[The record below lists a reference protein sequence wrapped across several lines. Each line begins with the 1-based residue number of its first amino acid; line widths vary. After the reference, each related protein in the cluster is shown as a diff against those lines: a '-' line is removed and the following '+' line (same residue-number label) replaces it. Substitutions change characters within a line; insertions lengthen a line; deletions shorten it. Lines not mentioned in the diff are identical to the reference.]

1 MEIIAIAF
9 GAIFVNNVVLNQF
22 YGLCPFLGV
31 STKKSS
37 AFSMGMAVTFVITL
51 SAMISYLIYHN
62 ILSLDFNPDLDGVQD
77 VRFLSTIVFIL
88 VIASFVQLV
97 EMFLKKFSPPIY
109 SALGVYLPLIT
120 TNCAVLGVAIDITVN
135 GTGSTR
141 LMMGAG
147 QVPTFGEATIYALGI
162 SLGYALVIFLFS
174 AIREE
179 MDAYPIKRNW
189 QGIPI
194 ALITA
199 FIMAMIFSGFGGIV

>member
-1 MEIIAIAF
+1 MDYIAIAF
-9 GAIFVNNVVLNQF
+9 GAIFVNNVVLQQF

-37 AFSMGMAVTFVITL
+37 ALSMGMAVTFVITL
-51 SAMISYLIYHN
+51 STIIAYIIYYSVLIPYE
-62 ILSLDFNPDLDGVQD
+62 IEY
-77 VRFLSTIVFIL
+77 LSTIVFIL

-97 EMFLKKFSPPIY
+97 EMFIKKFSASLY

-135 GTGSTR
+135 SGKIFDGDTEPSI
-141 LMMGAG
+141 MM
-147 QVPTFGEATIYALGI
+147 VTVYALGI
-162 SLGYALVIFLFS
+162 SLGYSLVIFLFS

-199 FIMAMIFSGFGGIV
+199 FIMAMIFIGFGGIV

>member
-1 MEIIAIAF
+1 MELIAIAF
-9 GAIFVNNVVLNQF
+9 GAIFVNNVVLKQF
-22 YGLCPFLGV
+22 YGLCPFIGV

-51 SAMISYLIYHN
+51 SSIIAHLLYQNVLVPNN
-62 ILSLDFNPDLDGVQD
+62 IAY
-77 VRFLSTIVFIL
+77 LSTIVFIL

-97 EMFLKKFSPPIY
+97 EMVIKKFSSAIY

-120 TNCAVLGVAIDITVN
+120 TNCAVLGVAIDSTVN
-135 GTGSTR
+135 SEKYSFFSST
-141 LMMGAG
+141 
-147 QVPTFGEATIYALGI
+147 PTLGEVTVYALGI
-162 SLGYALVIFLFS
+162 SLGYGLIIFLFS

-179 MDAYPIKRNW
+179 LDAYPIKRNW

-199 FIMAMIFSGFGGIV
+199 FIMAMIFIGFGGIV

>member
-1 MEIIAIAF
+1 MELIAIAF

-37 AFSMGMAVTFVITL
+37 ALSMGMAVTFVITL
-51 SAMISYLIYHN
+51 STMIAFAIYN
-62 ILSLDFNPDLDGVQD
+62 YVLVPYEITY
-77 VRFLSTIVFIL
+77 LSTIVFIL

-97 EMFLKKFSPPIY
+97 EMFIKRFSASLY

-135 GTGSTR
+135 SQKIFETSTPSF
-141 LMMGAG
+141 MM
-147 QVPTFGEATIYALGI
+147 VTVYALGI
-162 SLGYALVIFLFS
+162 SLGYALIIFLFS

-189 QGIPI
+189 EGIPI

-199 FIMAMIFSGFGGIV
+199 FIMAMIFYGFGGIV

>member
-1 MEIIAIAF
+1 MELIAIAF

-37 AFSMGMAVTFVITL
+37 ALSMGMAVTFVITL
-51 SAMISYLIYHN
+51 STMIAYTIYN
-62 ILSLDFNPDLDGVQD
+62 QVLVPNDIAY
-77 VRFLSTIVFIL
+77 LSTIVFIL

-97 EMFLKKFSPPIY
+97 EMVIKKFSSSIY

-120 TNCAVLGVAIDITVN
+120 TNCAVLGVAIDVTVN
-135 GTGSTR
+135 GTGSSKL
-141 LMMGAG
+141 LMSAG
-147 QVPTFGEATIYALGI
+147 VAPTFWQATIYALGI
-162 SLGYALVIFLFS
+162 SVGYAIVIFLFS

-179 MDAYPIKRNW
+179 MDAYPIKKNW

-199 FIMAMIFSGFGGIV
+199 FIMAMIFSGFGGVI

>member
-1 MEIIAIAF
+1 MELIAIAF
-9 GAIFVNNVVLNQF
+9 GAIFVNNVVLKQF

-51 SAMISYLIYHN
+51 STIIAHFLYQNVLVPNN
-62 ILSLDFNPDLDGVQD
+62 IAY
-77 VRFLSTIVFIL
+77 LSTIVFIL

-97 EMFLKKFSPPIY
+97 EMIIKKFSSAIY

-120 TNCAVLGVAIDITVN
+120 TNCAVLGVAIDVTVN
-135 GTGSTR
+135 SEKPTVLGTADPT
-141 LMMGAG
+141 LA
-147 QVPTFGEATIYALGI
+147 QVTIYALGI
-162 SLGYALVIFLFS
+162 SIGYAIVIFLFS

-179 MDAYPIKRNW
+179 LDAYPIKRNW

-194 ALITA
+194 ALIIA
-199 FIMAMIFSGFGGIV
+199 FIMAMIFIGFGGVV

>member
-1 MEIIAIAF
+1 MELIAIAF
-9 GAIFVNNVVLNQF
+9 GAIFVNNVVLQQF

-37 AFSMGMAVTFVITL
+37 ALSMGMAVTFVITL
-51 SAMISYLIYHN
+51 STIIAFLIY
-62 ILSLDFNPDLDGVQD
+62 DLVL
-77 VRFLSTIVFIL
+77 VPNEITYLSTIVFIL

-97 EMFLKKFSPPIY
+97 EMFIKKFSAPLY

-120 TNCAVLGVAIDITVN
+120 TNCAVLGVAIDTTVN
-135 GTGSTR
+135 GSKIFGVGTDVTL
-141 LMMGAG
+141 LM
-147 QVPTFGEATIYALGI
+147 VTVYALGI
-162 SLGYALVIFLFS
+162 SIGYSLVIFLFS

-199 FIMAMIFSGFGGIV
+199 FIMAMVFYGFGGIV

>member
-1 MEIIAIAF
+1 MELIAIAF
-9 GAIFVNNVVLNQF
+9 GAIFVNNVVLKQF

-51 SAMISYLIYHN
+51 STIIAHLLYQNVLVPNN
-62 ILSLDFNPDLDGVQD
+62 ITY
-77 VRFLSTIVFIL
+77 LSTIVFIL

-97 EMFLKKFSPPIY
+97 EMVIKKFSSAIY

-120 TNCAVLGVAIDITVN
+120 TNCAVLGVAIDSTVN
-135 GTGSTR
+135 SEKYSFFSST
-141 LMMGAG
+141 
-147 QVPTFGEATIYALGI
+147 PTLGEVTIYAIGI

-179 MDAYPIKRNW
+179 LDAYPIKRNW

-199 FIMAMIFSGFGGIV
+199 FIMAMIFIGFGGIV

>member
-1 MEIIAIAF
+1 MEYIAIAF
-9 GAIFVNNVVLNQF
+9 GAIFVNNVILQQF

-37 AFSMGMAVTFVITL
+37 ALSMGMAVTFVITL
-51 SAMISYLIYHN
+51 STIIAYIIYN
-62 ILSLDFNPDLDGVQD
+62 SVLVPYDIKY
-77 VRFLSTIVFIL
+77 LSTIVFIL

-97 EMFLKKFSPPIY
+97 EMFIKKFSASLY

-120 TNCAVLGVAIDITVN
+120 TNCAVLGVAIDVTVN
-135 GTGSTR
+135 SGKIFDGDTEPS
-141 LMMGAG
+141 LMM
-147 QVPTFGEATIYALGI
+147 VTIYALGI
-162 SLGYALVIFLFS
+162 SIGYGLVIFLFS

-199 FIMAMIFSGFGGIV
+199 FIMAMIFIGFGGIV

>member
-1 MEIIAIAF
+1 MELFALAF
-9 GAIFVNNVVLNQF
+9 AAIFVNNVVLNQF

-37 AFSMGMAVTFVITL
+37 ALSMGMAVTFVITL
-51 SAMISYLIYHN
+51 STMIAYAIYN
-62 ILSLDFNPDLDGVQD
+62 YVLVEYEIEY
-77 VRFLSTIVFIL
+77 LSTIVFIL

-97 EMFLKKFSPPIY
+97 EMVIKKFSPAIY

-120 TNCAVLGVAIDITVN
+120 TNCAVLGVAIDVTVN
-135 GTGSTR
+135 GKGSTKL
-141 LMMGAG
+141 LMAST
-147 QVPTFGEATIYALGI
+147 QAPTFMEATIYALGI
-162 SLGYALVIFLFS
+162 SLGYAIVIFLFS

-179 MDAYPIKRNW
+179 MDAYPIKKNW

-199 FIMAMIFSGFGGIV
+199 FIMAMIFSGFGGVI

>member
-1 MEIIAIAF
+1 MEVIAIAF

-37 AFSMGMAVTFVITL
+37 ALSMGMAVTFVITL
-51 SAMISYLIYHN
+51 STMIAYALYN
-62 ILSLDFNPDLDGVQD
+62 YVLVPNELE
-77 VRFLSTIVFIL
+77 FLSTIVFIL

-97 EMFLKKFSPPIY
+97 EMAIKRFSATIY

-120 TNCAVLGVAIDITVN
+120 TNCAVLGVAIDVTVN
-135 GTGSTR
+135 GTGSNKL
-141 LMMGAG
+141 LMVTG
-147 QVPTFGEATIYALGI
+147 QVPTFLQATGYALGI
-162 SLGYALVIFLFS
+162 SIGYALVIFLFS

-199 FIMAMIFSGFGGIV
+199 FIMAMIFVGFGGMV

>member
-1 MEIIAIAF
+1 MELIAIAF
-9 GAIFVNNVVLNQF
+9 GAIFVNNVVLKQF

-37 AFSMGMAVTFVITL
+37 ALSMGMAVTFVITL
-51 SAMISYLIYHN
+51 SAIIAHLLYVNVLVPNKIAY
-62 ILSLDFNPDLDGVQD
+62 
-77 VRFLSTIVFIL
+77 LSTIVFIL

-97 EMFLKKFSPPIY
+97 EMVIKKFSSTIY

-120 TNCAVLGVAIDITVN
+120 TNCAVLGVAIDATVN
-135 GTGSTR
+135 SAKFSFFDAIPT
-141 LMMGAG
+141 LA
-147 QVPTFGEATIYALGI
+147 QVTVYALAI
-162 SLGYALVIFLFS
+162 SIGYALVIFLFS

-179 MDAYPIKRNW
+179 IDAYPVKRNW

-199 FIMAMIFSGFGGIV
+199 FIMAMIFFGFGGIV

>member
-1 MEIIAIAF
+1 MGIIAIAF

-37 AFSMGMAVTFVITL
+37 ALSMGLAVTVVITL
-51 SAMISYLIYHN
+51 STMIVYTIYHQVLVPN
-62 ILSLDFNPDLDGVQD
+62 EIEY
-77 VRFLSTIVFIL
+77 LSTIVFIL
-88 VIASFVQLV
+88 VIASFVQLI
-97 EMFLKKFSPPIY
+97 EMLIKRFSATVY

-120 TNCAVLGVAIDITVN
+120 TNCAVLGVALDVTVN
-135 GTGSTR
+135 GTGSTKI
-141 LMMGAG
+141 LMVSG
-147 QVPTFGEATIYALGI
+147 QIPTFFEATIYALGI
-162 SLGYALVIFLFS
+162 SIGYSLVIFLFS

-199 FIMAMIFSGFGGIV
+199 FIMAMIFVGFGGIV

>member
-1 MEIIAIAF
+1 MEYIAIAF
-9 GAIFVNNVVLNQF
+9 GAIFVNNVVLKQF

-37 AFSMGMAVTFVITL
+37 ALSMGMAVTFVITL
-51 SAMISYLIYHN
+51 STMIAHLLYTKVLVPNEIQY
-62 ILSLDFNPDLDGVQD
+62 
-77 VRFLSTIVFIL
+77 LSTIVFIL

-97 EMFLKKFSPPIY
+97 EMIIKKFSATVY

-135 GTGSTR
+135 SQNKLGTDIPT
-141 LMMGAG
+141 LG
-147 QVPTFGEATIYALGI
+147 QVTVYALGI

-179 MDAYPIKRNW
+179 MEAYPIKRNY

-199 FIMAMIFSGFGGIV
+199 FIMAMIFVGFGGIV

>member
-1 MEIIAIAF
+1 MELIAIAF
-9 GAIFVNNVVLNQF
+9 GAIFVNNVILKQF

-37 AFSMGMAVTFVITL
+37 ALSMGMAVTVVITL
-51 SAMISYLIYHN
+51 STIIAFLIYN
-62 ILSLDFNPDLDGVQD
+62 LVLVPYSITY
-77 VRFLSTIVFIL
+77 LSTIVFIL

-97 EMFLKKFSPPIY
+97 EMFIKKFSAPLY

-120 TNCAVLGVAIDITVN
+120 TNCAVLGVAIDTTVN
-135 GTGSTR
+135 GSKI
-141 LMMGAG
+141 
-147 QVPTFGEATIYALGI
+147 FGVGTDVTLIMVTIYALGI
-162 SLGYALVIFLFS
+162 SIGYSLVIFLFS

-199 FIMAMIFSGFGGIV
+199 FIMAMVFYGFGGIV

>member
-1 MEIIAIAF
+1 MELIAIAY
-9 GAIFVNNVVLNQF
+9 GAIFVNNVILKQF

-37 AFSMGMAVTFVITL
+37 ARSMGMAVTVVITL
-51 SAMISYLIYHN
+51 STIIAFLIYN
-62 ILSLDFNPDLDGVQD
+62 LVLVPYSITY
-77 VRFLSTIVFIL
+77 LSTIVFIL

-97 EMFLKKFSPPIY
+97 EMFIKKFSAPLY

-120 TNCAVLGVAIDITVN
+120 TNCAVLGVAIDTTVN
-135 GTGSTR
+135 GSKI
-141 LMMGAG
+141 
-147 QVPTFGEATIYALGI
+147 FGVGTDVTLIMVTIYALGI
-162 SLGYALVIFLFS
+162 SIGYSLVIFLFS

-199 FIMAMIFSGFGGIV
+199 FIMAMVFYGFGGIV

>member
-1 MEIIAIAF
+1 MELIAIAF
-9 GAIFVNNVVLNQF
+9 GAIFVNNVILNQF
-22 YGLCPFLGV
+22 FGICPFLGV

-37 AFSMGMAVTFVITL
+37 AISMGMAVTFVITL
-51 SAMISYLIYHN
+51 SAMIAHLLYVNVLVPN
-62 ILSLDFNPDLDGVQD
+62 ELE
-77 VRFLSTIVFIL
+77 FLSTIIFIL

-97 EMFLKKFSPPIY
+97 EMVIKKFSATIY

-120 TNCAVLGVAIDITVN
+120 TNCAVLGVAIDITKNAEGKV
-135 GTGSTR
+135 GFADPT
-141 LMMGAG
+141 LM
-147 QVPTFGEATIYALGI
+147 QVTIYALGI
-162 SLGYALVIFLFS
+162 SIGYALVIFLFS

-199 FIMAMIFSGFGGIV
+199 FIMAMIFLGFGGIV

>member
-1 MEIIAIAF
+1 MGVIAIAF
-9 GAIFVNNVVLNQF
+9 GAIFVSNVVLNQF

-37 AFSMGMAVTFVITL
+37 ALSMGMAVTFVITL
-51 SAMISYLIYHN
+51 STMIAYTIYHQVLVPN
-62 ILSLDFNPDLDGVQD
+62 EIEY
-77 VRFLSTIVFIL
+77 LSTIVFIL

-97 EMFLKKFSPPIY
+97 EMVIKRFSASIY

-120 TNCAVLGVAIDITVN
+120 TNCAVLGVAIDVTVN
-135 GTGSTR
+135 GTGSSKM
-141 LMMGAG
+141 LMASG
-147 QVPTFGEATIYALGI
+147 QIPTFFESTIYALGI

-199 FIMAMIFSGFGGIV
+199 FIMAMIFVGFGGIV

>member
-1 MEIIAIAF
+1 MEFIAIAF
-9 GAIFVNNVVLNQF
+9 GAIFVNNVILQQF

-37 AFSMGMAVTFVITL
+37 ALSMGMAVTFVITL
-51 SAMISYLIYHN
+51 STIISYTIYTF
-62 ILSLDFNPDLDGVQD
+62 ILKPNDITY
-77 VRFLSTIVFIL
+77 LSTIVFIL

-97 EMFLKKFSPPIY
+97 EMFIKRFSSSLY

-120 TNCAVLGVAIDITVN
+120 TNCAVLGVAIDTTVN
-135 GTGSTR
+135 SAKIFGGNENPT
-141 LMMGAG
+141 LMM
-147 QVPTFGEATIYALGI
+147 VTIYALGI

-179 MDAYPIKRNW
+179 MSAYPIKRNW

-199 FIMAMIFSGFGGIV
+199 FIMAMIFIGFGGIV

>member
-1 MEIIAIAF
+1 MEYIAIAF
-9 GAIFVNNVVLNQF
+9 GAIFVNNVILQQF

-37 AFSMGMAVTFVITL
+37 ALSMGMAVTFVITL
-51 SAMISYLIYHN
+51 STIIAFAIYYYVLVPYE
-62 ILSLDFNPDLDGVQD
+62 IAY
-77 VRFLSTIVFIL
+77 LSTIVFIL

-97 EMFLKKFSPPIY
+97 EMFIKKFSASLY

-135 GTGSTR
+135 SGKIFDGDTEPSI
-141 LMMGAG
+141 MM
-147 QVPTFGEATIYALGI
+147 VTVYALGI
-162 SLGYALVIFLFS
+162 SLGYSLVIFLFS

-199 FIMAMIFSGFGGIV
+199 FIMAMVFIGFGGIV